1 MKKCLIA
8 DNNQFYLEFFTDL
21 MNEYGYYVVKAHDGL
36 EALEIARKDK
46 FDLFIFDYVMPKID
60 GFRLSKYIKTSE
72 NYKNTP
78 IILITAAALE
88 SISWEENELF
98 ADIVVAKGPLKK
110 MKEVFSEI
118 MPNLEKITEEK
129 SSKIFGLEDI
139 YPRQI
144 VKELLKV
151 EVHHSAI
158 FENLVEGVAELDEMG
173 NIIFS
178 NKSFLQLVGKNEEE
192 IIGYPLDKIIN
203 FDKFPDFR
211 DAYKKVYSMKTNIR
225 ENVIVNLNERT
236 IHFSL
241 YNIVNNNNC
250 TGVFIIGQ
258 DVTSVRKKVYEIG
271 TLFNITQAFLSN
283 LPYNKVLE
291 YVIYEIRRLIKAI
304 NVTLLLSCEGFF
316 KGAVI
321 NAVDRKL
328 EKSEKAKIEF
338 WVNKIKEWKEE
349 GLISTDVATKINKVR
364 FENLPILWF
373 PLFFQGKYLGTLL
386 GFKNYNDEFND
397 ESIRFF
403 ESVGNQIAVYLAN
416 IEFFNR
422 LSNFKNKEEE
432 IRKEI
437 ETVVKKEYDNWINQ
451 YHYYKWN
458 LRNKKVIMADLLDEL
473 SNNLS
478 TLRGYGSILTAVK
491 DEDKQNIG
499 KELASVFYTPL
510 HKILTIKEDL
520 SIINKIGAED
530 EESNLHFFSV
540 CDLAKKVMEYYV
552 DDDRVLLTNCQSTL
566 KKMGDFEKLS
576 FLIKML
582 IKALLKNGVSK
593 LEISVNEVDSQ
604 TNFIIELKEYLQ
616 GRENKIND
624 MIGHFMKLENN
635 NWLEIDDEAYFF
647 YTHLKIFIKM
657 LNGNVKVNS
666 QFPYQIVIQFI

>member
-8 DNNQFYLEFFTDL
+8 DNNLFYLEFFNDL
-21 MNEYGYYVVKAHDGL
+21 MSDYGYEVVKAYDGL
-36 EALEIARKDK
+36 EALEISRKDK

-60 GFRLSKYIKTSE
+60 GFRLSKYIKTSD

-110 MKEVFSEI
+110 MKDIFSEI
-118 MPNLEKITEEK
+118 IPNLEKFTEEK

-158 FENLVEGVAELDEMG
+158 FENLVEGVAELDEKG
-173 NIIFS
+173 NIIFA
-178 NKSFLQLVGKNEEE
+178 NKSFLKLIGKTEEE
-192 IIGYPLDKIIN
+192 IIGYSLDKIID
-203 FDKFPDFR
+203 FDKVLEFR
-211 DAYKKVYSMKTNIR
+211 DAYRKVYSMKTNIR

-241 YNIVNNNNC
+241 YNIVNDNNC

-291 YVIYEIRRLIKAI
+291 YVIYEMRRLIKAI

-328 EKSEKAKIEF
+328 GKSDKAKIEF

-349 GLISTDVATKINKVR
+349 GLISTEAVTKINKIR

-386 GFKNYNDEFND
+386 GFKNYNNEFDD

-403 ESVGNQIAVYLAN
+403 EAIGNQIAVYLAN
-416 IEFFNR
+416 IEFFSR
-422 LSNFKNKEEE
+422 LSNFKSKEEE

-437 ETVVKKEYDNWINQ
+437 ETVVKKEHNNWVNH
-451 YHYYKWN
+451 YHFHKWN
-458 LRNKKVIMADLLDEL
+458 SRNKKMIVANLLEEL
-473 SNNLS
+473 NSNLS
-478 TLRGYGSILTAVK
+478 ILRGYGAILTAVK
-491 DEDKQNIG
+491 DEDKHNIG
-499 KELASVFYTPL
+499 KELTSVFYTPL
-510 HKILTIKEDL
+510 HKILTIKDDL
-520 SIINKIGAED
+520 SMLNKIGVDE
-530 EESNLHFFSV
+530 EESNFHFFSIS
-540 CDLAKKVMEYYV
+540 DLAKKVMEFFA
-552 DDDRVLLTNCQSTL
+552 DDDRVVLTNNQSTL
-566 KKMGDFEKLS
+566 KKIGDFEKLS

-593 LEISVNEVDSQ
+593 LEIGVEEGDSKS
-604 TNFIIELKEYLQ
+604 NFIIVFKEYLQ
-616 GRENKIND
+616 DKENKINE
-624 MIGHFMKLENN
+624 MIGQFKKLENED
-635 NWLEIDDEAYFF
+635 WIEIDDEAYFF
-647 YTHLKIFIKM
+647 YTHLKMFMKM
-657 LNGNVKVNS
+657 LNCDIKVDS
-666 QFPYQIVIQFI
+666 QFPYRVSIQFI

>member
-8 DNNQFYLEFFTDL
+8 DNNQFYLEFFSDI
-21 MNEYGYYVVKAHDGL
+21 MNEYGYFVVKAHDGL

-60 GFRLSKYIKTSE
+60 GFRLAKYIKTSQS
-72 NYKNTP
+72 YKDTP

-98 ADIVVAKGPLKK
+98 ADIVVAKGPFKK
-110 MKEVFSEI
+110 MKEIFTEI
-118 MPNLEKITEEK
+118 MPNLEKIKDEK

-151 EVHHSAI
+151 EVHHSTI
-158 FENLVEGVAELDEMG
+158 FENLVEGVAELDESG

-178 NKSFLQLVGKNEEE
+178 NKSFLQLIGKTEEE
-192 IIGYPLDKIIN
+192 IIGYSLDKVID
-203 FDKFPDFR
+203 FDKIPEFR
-211 DAYKKVYSMKTNIR
+211 DAYKKVYSMKNNIR
-225 ENVIVNLNERT
+225 ENVIVNLNEKT

-241 YNIVNNNNC
+241 YNIVNDNNC

-258 DVTSVRKKVYEIG
+258 DVTSVRNKIHEIG

-304 NVTLLLSCEGFF
+304 NVTLILSCEGFF
-316 KGAVI
+316 KGAII

-349 GLISTDVATKINKVR
+349 GLISTELATKMNKVR

-403 ESVGNQIAVYLAN
+403 EAVGNQIAVYLAN
-416 IEFFNR
+416 IEFFSR

-437 ETVVKKEYDNWINQ
+437 ETVIKKEYDNWINQ
-451 YHYYKWN
+451 YHFYKWN
-458 LRNKKVIMADLLDEL
+458 LRNKKVIMANLLDEL
-473 SNNLS
+473 NNNLS
-478 TLRGYGSILTAVK
+478 ILRGYGAILTAVK

-499 KELASVFYTPL
+499 KELQSVFYTPL
-510 HKILTIKEDL
+510 HKILTIKDDL
-520 SIINKIGAED
+520 SMLNKIGVED
-530 EESNLHFFSV
+530 EESNFYFFSV
-540 CDLAKKVMEYYV
+540 SDLAKKVMENFA
-552 DDDRVLLTNCQSTL
+552 DDDRVLLANCQSSL
-566 KKMGDFEKLS
+566 RKIGDFEKLS

-582 IKALLKNGVSK
+582 IKAFLKNGVSK
-593 LEISVNEVDSQ
+593 IEVAVDEVDSQ
-604 TNFIIELKEYLQ
+604 SNFYIIFKEYLQ
-616 GRENKIND
+616 DKESKINE
-624 MIGHFMKLENN
+624 MISQFLQLEKD
-635 NWLEIDDEAYFF
+635 NWLEIDDNAYFF
-647 YTHLKIFIKM
+647 YTHLKMFMKM
-657 LNGNVKVNS
+657 QNCDVKIDS
-666 QFPYQIVIQFI
+666 QFPYRVIIQFI